1 MVASVGA
8 VDTDNAMLT
17 ALACTAQPTSFNMAG
32 LDDQPPPLGIEAAH
46 IVMAAAS
53 IGDGAHG
60 DAEGA
65 VLARESHD
73 GEGECDCPYCSGQ
86 VIM

>member
-1 MVASVGA
+1 
-8 VDTDNAMLT
+8 
-17 ALACTAQPTSFNMAG
+17 MAG

-65 VLARESHD
+65 VLAREAMTARVSATARTVQD
-73 GEGECDCPYCSGQ
+73 K
-86 VIM
+86 